1 MANQNII
8 TDSQSAQ
15 ICASRS
21 HVLDIADIYV
31 NRYTCGCMADRL
43 ADYERETAEANTW
56 VLAQC
61 SANGISLSD
70 LRSAI
75 DEVAET
81 RYADTAC
88 MWDPR
93 IFNKQEA

>member
-1 MANQNII
+1 MAESNI
-8 TDSQSAQ
+8 TLQSESAQ
-15 ICASRS
+15 ARALRS
-21 HVLDIADIYV
+21 HVLDIADIYI
-31 NRYTCGCMADRL
+31 NKYTCGKMADRL
-43 ADYERETAEANTW
+43 DDEIRETREANVW

-61 SANGISLSD
+61 KANGVSMNE

-88 MWDPR
+88 LWDVQ
-93 IFNKQEA
+93 IFNQEV